1 MRRGN
6 WEQIQK
12 YLTMF
17 SLIGCIALLGSCGIK
32 ENATTGSKVVS
43 DTAVGSKVVS
53 DAAVEENNNEE
64 RNDKKQNNEQIKE
77 TPKATKENIP
87 ANQTDKESQNLQE
100 GNTRVKFSIHNENSH
115 AIMGVTLPNGWDYSF
130 VGATHENI
138 RKDNKCCCSD
148 PTESVRT
155 ACTCLSTGRDKESA
169 RICQNAFKGEG
180 EQSTNE
186 DLEEYGIC
194 FWKEDNPKM
203 KIQYLYHKDRLLFCG
218 TGVTIGKET
227 LNNAGTP
234 LKAES
239 LMEEMENGVWYTLI
253 LDRTGFIN
261 GNEGDYAVQCE
272 VEKKLWN
279 KYQKEIKEIIEGI
292 TLSKC
297 R

>member
-12 YLTMF
+12 YLMMF
-17 SLIGCIALLGSCGIK
+17 SLIGCIALLVSCGIK
-32 ENATTGSKVVS
+32 ENAAT
-43 DTAVGSKVVS
+43 GSKVVS
-53 DAAVEENNNEE
+53 DAAIGENDNEE

-77 TPKATKENIP
+77 TPKATKENIL
-87 ANQTDKESQNLQE
+87 ANQTDKQSQNLQE
-100 GNTRVKFSIHNENSH
+100 GNTKVEFSIHNENSH
-115 AIMGVTLPNGWDYSF
+115 AIMGVTLPKGWHYDF
-130 VGATHENI
+130 VGSTHENI

-169 RICQNAFKGEG
+169 RICQNAFKGKG
-180 EQSTNE
+180 EQSTNK

-194 FWKEDNPKM
+194 LWKEENPKM

-227 LNNAGTP
+227 LNNAGTPLNGTP